1 MPPARAVLPELT
13 FGPGPGRRLALEA
26 AIAVVLTAATFHPV
40 CNAVFRC
47 GCAWFFAGGASHC
60 DILDPAPPNCP
71 PCASAAAGAAFSAVL
86 VAGWLALV
94 HAARRLSRAAV

>member
-1 MPPARAVLPELT
+1 MET
-13 FGPGPGRRLALEA
+13 
-26 AIAVVLTAATFHPV
+26 AIAVALAAGTFHPV
-40 CNAVFRC
+40 CHLVFRC

-86 VAGWLALV
+86 VLGWLALV
-94 HAARRLSRAAV
+94 RTARRLARPAV

>member
-1 MPPARAVLPELT
+1 M
-13 FGPGPGRRLALEA
+13 A
-26 AIAVVLTAATFHPV
+26 AALTAATFHPV
-40 CNAVFRC
+40 CNLVFRC

-86 VAGWLALV
+86 VLGWLALV
-94 HAARRLSRAAV
+94 RATRRLARTAG